1 MPISLSRDVIR
12 NQAVRYCFGIALGVL
27 VAVFVVIIDP
37 VFAADRALNEDEPA
51 PWHITANRI
60 SALGDAKFLVAEGDV
75 VVSRGDQRLRADKI
89 LYNKESQV
97 IRAHGDVELS
107 TAGDILWC
115 DQGTFNLKDKTGT
128 IVKGSLFLSTNH
140 YYLRGEEIR
149 KTGPATYIIKGCRVT
164 ACDGENP
171 DWSIT
176 GSEVKVTLEG
186 YGTVKHAVF
195 YVKHIPLLYFPY
207 IIFPAKNKRQ
217 TGLLPP
223 SIGYS
228 RRDGVDIE
236 VPLFWAISMETD
248 ATFYERYI
256 EERGLKQ
263 GLEFR
268 YITGAESKG
277 AFLFDILS
285 DKREEKDLFNE
296 DELKISP
303 FPRTN
308 TTRFWARGRADQSLP
323 YEIGL
328 KVDVDFVSDYDY
340 LREFSEP
347 SLGPEYRVR
356 LDEEFGRPLDEIQSP
371 ARRSA
376 MLITRRFQDASVQAT
391 SSFYQDPLRPDE
403 DTTAQPLAGLELTM
417 LPKGIFTLPL
427 FFSLESDYGYI
438 YRESGEKG
446 QRLALAPALSYP
458 IWSIPYV
465 AIEPSVKYF
474 LTYQWVDEYQDRQD
488 KQSQDTYE
496 AGLQLYT
503 ITERIFDIEYR
514 NIRRLKHKLQP
525 TLSYTFRP
533 YQEQE
538 ADAQWFEPIDTLT
551 RRNVIALSLDNFL
564 DVRKEDERGRPSY
577 SQGAQF
583 GLTQGYDLDEARKEI
598 VPGEKRKPYTPLEA
612 KLSLTPL
619 PALDLSAG
627 GTWDHYDHHLSSGN
641 VSLDLSVERGDQRQD
656 RYSIDFEYARDSAKS
671 LNYDVA
677 INLFYGIS
685 VGATGKKDLEV
696 DYDIENSYWIEYQS
710 QCWGV
715 RLLYEDLEEDKRTLL
730 MFRLLGIGE
739 VGGF

>member
-1 MPISLSRDVIR
+1 MLIPLSKYLIHNR
-12 NQAVRYCFGIALGVL
+12 AMKHPFGFVLGVL
-27 VAVFVVIIDP
+27 VVLFAVNIDP
-37 VFAADRALNEDEPA
+37 VFAAERALNEDDQA

-60 SALGDAKFLVAEGDV
+60 SALGDGKSLMAEGGV
-75 VVSRGDQRLRADKI
+75 LVSRGDQRLRADKI
-89 LYNKESQV
+89 VYDKESEV
-97 IRAHGDVELS
+97 IRAEGDVELS

-115 DQGTFNLKDKTGT
+115 DLGTFNLKDKTGT
-128 IVKGSLFLSTNH
+128 IVNGSLFLSTNH

-149 KTGPATYIIKGCRVT
+149 KTGPATYSIKGCRIT
-164 ACDGENP
+164 TCDGENP

-186 YGTVKHAVF
+186 YGTVKHAAF

-228 RRDGVDIE
+228 RRDGVDVE
-236 VPLFWAISMETD
+236 TPLFWAISTQTD

-268 YITGAESKG
+268 YITDAESKG

-285 DKREEKDLFNE
+285 DKREVKDLFNE

-303 FPRTN
+303 FARTN

-323 YEIGL
+323 FESGL
-328 KVDVDFVSDYDY
+328 TMDVDFVSDYDY

-347 SLGPEYRVR
+347 TLGPEYRVR
-356 LDEEFGRPLDEIQSP
+356 LDEEFGRPLDEMHSP

-376 MLITRRFQDASVQAT
+376 ILITRRFQDASVQAT
-391 SSFYQDPLRPDE
+391 SSFYQDPLDPDE
-403 DTTAQPLAGLELTM
+403 DTTAQPLADLNLTM
-417 LPKGIFTLPL
+417 LPRGIYGLPL

-446 QRLALAPALSYP
+446 QRLTLAPALSYP
-458 IWSIPYV
+458 IWTIPYV
-465 AIEPSVKYF
+465 GIEPSVTYF
-474 LTYQWVDEYQDRQD
+474 LTYRWVDEYQDRQD
-488 KQSQDTYE
+488 EPSKDTYE
-496 AGLQLYT
+496 VALQFYT
-503 ITERIFDIEYR
+503 TLERIFDIEYR
-514 NIRRLKHKLQP
+514 NVRRLKHKFQP
-525 TLSYTFRP
+525 TLTYTFRP

-538 ADAQWFEPIDTLT
+538 ADTPWFEPIDTLT
-551 RRNVIALSLDNFL
+551 RYNVISLSLDNFL
-564 DVRKEDERGRPSY
+564 DVRREDEKGRPSY
-577 SQGAQF
+577 SQGAR
-583 GLTQGYDLDEARKEI
+583 LSISQGYDLDEARKEI
-598 VPGEKRKPYTPLEA
+598 VSGEKRKPFIPLEA
-612 KLSLTPL
+612 KLSLTPV
-619 PALDLSAG
+619 PALDLAALG
-627 GTWDHYDHHLSSGN
+627 AWDHYDHHLSSGS
-641 VSLDLSVERGDQRQD
+641 VSLDLSVARGERRQD
-656 RYSIDFEYARDSAKS
+656 RYSIDFEYARDSVKS

-677 INLFYGIS
+677 VNLLYGIS
-685 VGATGKKDLEV
+685 VGATGKKDLEA
-696 DYDIENSYWIEYQS
+696 DYDIENSYWIDYQS